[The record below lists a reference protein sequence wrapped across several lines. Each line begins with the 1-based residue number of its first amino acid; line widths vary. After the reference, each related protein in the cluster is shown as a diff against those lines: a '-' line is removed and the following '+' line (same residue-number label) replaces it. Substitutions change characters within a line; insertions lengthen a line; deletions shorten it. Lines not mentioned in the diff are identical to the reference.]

1 MYLYKFKI
9 MNKQYLEN
17 KLEEGFST
25 NQIAKELEVIVLQII
40 TIHLVQPGNIN
51 I

>member
-1 MYLYKFKI
+1 

-25 NQIAKELEVIVLQII
+25 NQIASDSFTNHYNSFSTTKEY
-40 TIHLVQPGNIN
+40 
-51 I
+51 